1 VRAVELDH
9 PRASVDDD
17 DDDEGPAAESD
28 ETISGWPATASLSE
42 DSSEVE
48 RTGVEPI
55 GEDQTVEVG
64 ETIGDYRLEQLL
76 GQGGAGRVFAA
87 RHLGTGAPW
96 ALKLLDCH
104 KPAALLR
111 FKREYRVLANVEHDN
126 LVRLGELRVLSPTR
140 AYLTMELIHG
150 RPFVEWVRRGTPVG
164 GLPNL
169 LRLRRA
175 MRQLTH
181 GVERLHAE
189 GGIHRDLKP
198 SNVLVTEDGRVVIL
212 DFGLIRESGPVGQS
226 LTDAGQALGTPLY
239 MAPEQAGEGDVGPAC
254 DWYSVGVMLF
264 ECLTG
269 LRPFVGSAMQILIA
283 KQQQAAPDPGTM
295 LPGLPGPLR
304 SLCVGLLERQPQRRA
319 GAKQLL
325 ELFGERET
333 EASVSLRDSSIFVGR
348 ERELE
353 RMRAAIEVVRRQRQ
367 ASIVRVAA
375 APGLGKSAL
384 IQRFIREVEHDEA
397 ALVLRC
403 RCVERESLPFKG
415 VDGLVDALALA
426 LRRMPP
432 LEAAALQP
440 RQLGPLSRIFPA
452 LADAWSSRALV
463 PEFEPRELRRLGV
476 AALREVLERLA
487 DRRLLLLVID
497 DFQWADNDSAQL
509 LVELLRP
516 PTPPAL
522 MLLVAHRDSAGTGE
536 AGAGTG
542 EARAGGA
549 LELLVRAPALTGQ
562 PSEHLELGPLSSDE
576 AEQLARALLGGSD
589 DARVH
594 DLSARAQGNPQ
605 LLTQLAR
612 SELTP
617 GFAGSSE
624 RALMGRLLELPP
636 SGRLVLEYIAVASGP
651 LPLPL
656 LEQLLPVGGLEREL
670 DELSQTGLIRR
681 DALASLRT
689 TLVDASHER
698 IRELIVT
705 EMTPDELR
713 RHHRALAEVFEARGA
728 EPETIAE
735 HWEHAG
741 DGERALI
748 WAERAAREAAE
759 HLAFARSVAGYR
771 RALRLLDPASG
782 VSMTSVS
789 GSVAVLS
796 DLLRAELAEQLV
808 ALGNTSEA
816 ADILLALAERDTPE
830 QACALRRRAARL
842 RFANGRFR
850 EAMQLSAEQL
860 THVGE
865 LLPRT
870 RVGALCMLLWNRA
883 FMALRPSTEAREGS
897 TTLAPELL
905 ARLTTLQSY
914 VAAAFIISSQPSVQA
929 SALRARLLRLA
940 LEAGEPS
947 HIAYSLA
954 LEARIVGWLG
964 DTAQAKLL
972 LDRVAAL
979 PSALAPG
986 SDPTL
991 VPLTRYTEASA
1002 HFGAQTWR
1010 TAHERIDELAR
1021 MVDDEVPGTGWL
1033 RPHLLALRGA
1043 VRVMSGR
1050 FAELR
1055 ASLTADLAVVASY
1068 DDAFNSALLV
1078 WSGAYLDLVDGN
1090 IDRAEASLAEFRAK
1104 QEMTYISRATWLTMA
1119 EADVALFRG
1128 QLPEALA
1135 LSAKLIAQARQH
1147 RLDRVRLMYGY
1158 FGEQQARALAQQ
1170 LLAEPTHA
1178 GARKQ
1183 LRRWIRQFGR
1193 AREPLLRALAATHRA
1208 LLCELDGDGAA
1219 AQHCWEA
1226 ALRDYESADTPARA
1240 AAVRLRLASYATD
1253 GRALAAQAMAYFER
1267 EQLGGWRRVVE
1278 LYAPSPRDLPRATA

>member
-1 VRAVELDH
+1 VELD
-9 PRASVDDD
+9 RTSGLEA
-17 DDDEGPAAESD
+17 ERLGP
-28 ETISGWPATASLSE
+28 E
-42 DSSEVE
+42 DSEVTDSDGPVTGERSQDVRDAE
-48 RTGVEPI
+48 RTAVD
-55 GEDQTVEVG
+55 EDGTAQVG

-87 RHLGTGAPW
+87 RHLRSGELW

-126 LVRLGELRVLSPTR
+126 LVRLGELRVLSSTR

-164 GLPNL
+164 GPPNL

-181 GVERLHAE
+181 GVERLHRE
-189 GGIHRDLKP
+189 GGIHRDIKP
-198 SNVLVTEDGRVVIL
+198 SNVLITEDGRVVIL
-212 DFGLIRESGPVGQS
+212 DFGLIREAGPVGQS

-239 MAPEQAGEGDVGPAC
+239 MAPEQAGDGDVGPAS

-269 LRPFVGSAMQILIA
+269 TRPFVGTAMQILIT
-283 KQQQAAPDPGTM
+283 KQQQDAPDPGTVV
-295 LPGLPGPLR
+295 PSLPGPLR
-304 SLCVGLLERQPQRRA
+304 ALCVSLLERQPERRA
-319 GAKQLL
+319 GATQLL

-333 EASVSLRDSSIFVGR
+333 EISSSLRDSSIFVGR

-353 RMRAAIEVVRRQRQ
+353 RLRVALELVRRRRQAAIVRI
-367 ASIVRVAA
+367 AG

-384 IQRFIREVEHDEA
+384 IQRFVREVEHEEA

-426 LRRMPP
+426 LRRMPE

-440 RQLGPLSRIFPA
+440 RQLGALSRIFPA
-452 LADAWSSRALV
+452 LADAWSTRALV
-463 PEFEPRELRRLGV
+463 PELEPRELRRLGV

-487 DRRLLLLVID
+487 DRRLLLLMID

-522 MLLVAHRDSAGTGE
+522 MLLVSHRIGADGSTG
-536 AGAGTG
+536 A
-542 EARAGGA
+542 A
-549 LELLVRAPALTGQ
+549 LELLARAPALAGQ
-562 PSEHLELGPLSSDE
+562 PGDHLELGLLEPE
-576 AEQLARALLGGSD
+576 QAERLARALLTGSD

-594 DLSARAQGNPQ
+594 ELLERAQGNPL

-612 SELTP
+612 SELAP

-624 RALMGRLLELPP
+624 RLLMGRLLELPP

-656 LEQLLPVGGLEREL
+656 LEQLLPSGAIEREL

-681 DALASLRT
+681 ETVAAALTT

-705 EMTPDELR
+705 ELTPDELR

-728 EPETIAE
+728 EPEAIAE

-741 DGERALI
+741 EIERALI
-748 WAERAAREAAE
+748 WAERSARQAAT

-771 RALRLLDPASG
+771 RALRLLDPSSTMSG
-782 VSMTSVS
+782 SMTSVS
-789 GSVAVLS
+789 GSTPALS
-796 DLLRAELAEQLV
+796 DSIVATADDLRAELAEQLI
-808 ALGNTSEA
+808 ALGDTGEA
-816 ADILLALAERDTPE
+816 ADILLSLAERETPE
-830 QACALRRRAARL
+830 QASALRRRAARL

-860 THVGE
+860 ANVGE
-865 LLPRT
+865 VLPRT
-870 RVGALCMLLWNRA
+870 RVRALWMLLWNRA
-883 FMALRPSTEAREGS
+883 WMALMGARASTEAP
-897 TTLAPELL
+897 APELL
-905 ARLTTLQSY
+905 ARLSTLQSY
-914 VAAAFIISSQPSVQA
+914 VSSAFIISSQPTLQA

-940 LEAGEPS
+940 LEAGELG

-964 DTAQAKLL
+964 DTRQAKALL
-972 LDRVAAL
+972 ERVPAL
-979 PSALAPG
+979 PSTVAPG

-991 VPLTRYTEASA
+991 LPLVRYIEASA
-1002 HFGAQTWR
+1002 HFGSQSWR
-1010 TAHERIDELAR
+1010 SAHDRIDDLAR
-1021 MVDDEVPGTGWL
+1021 MVGEEVPGTGWL

-1050 FAELR
+1050 FSELR
-1055 ASLTADLAVVASY
+1055 ESLQADLAVMAGY

-1078 WSGAYLDLVDGN
+1078 WSGAYLDLSDGN
-1090 IDRAEASLAEFRAK
+1090 IDRAATSLAEFRGRH
-1104 QEMTYISRATWLTMA
+1104 EMTYVSRATWLTMA

-1128 QLPEALA
+1128 QLPEAIE
-1135 LSAKLIAQARQH
+1135 LSSKLIAQARSH

-1170 LLAEPTHA
+1170 LLADPTHA
-1178 GARKQ
+1178 DARRQ
-1183 LRRWIRQFGR
+1183 LRRWIRRFDRG
-1193 AREPLLRALAATHRA
+1193 REPLLRALAATHRA
-1208 LLCELDGDGAA
+1208 LLCELDGDQTA
-1219 AQHCWEA
+1219 AQRCWEA
-1226 ALRDYESADTPARA
+1226 ALQHYDIADTPARA
-1240 AAVRLRLASYATD
+1240 AAVRLRLAAHAPD
-1253 GRALAAQAMAYFER
+1253 NRPLADAAMAYFER
-1267 EQLGGWRRVVE
+1267 EQLAGWRRVVE
-1278 LYAPSPRDLPRATA
+1278 LFAPSTRALPHE